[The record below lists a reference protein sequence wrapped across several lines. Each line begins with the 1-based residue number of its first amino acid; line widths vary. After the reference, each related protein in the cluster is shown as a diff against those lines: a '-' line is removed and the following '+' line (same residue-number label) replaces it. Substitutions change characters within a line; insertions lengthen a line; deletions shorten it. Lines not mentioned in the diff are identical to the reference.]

1 MKQLTVATMALFVGS
16 FLVSAAVADDI
27 KDIKALEQGNYA
39 ARNRGDVA
47 TWIGYHMA
55 ERDSFGPGGGR
66 LTKSTSLE
74 AERKGLE
81 AQLAAGTKYNHQ
93 LGDIDVRIYGNTAI
107 CTSYITGSS
116 TSPDGTVRQVNMR
129 RTAVLIKDN
138 GKWKEVHDHISPLV
152 PAQ

>member
-1 MKQLTVATMALFVGS
+1 MRQLTAVTVALFVSS
-16 FLVSAAVADDI
+16 FLVPAVLADDI
-27 KDIKALEQGNYA
+27 SDIKALEQGHYA

-55 ERDSFGPGGGR
+55 ERDSFGPGGAR
-66 LTKSTSLE
+66 LTKSSSLE
-74 AERKGLE
+74 AERKSLE
-81 AQLAAGTKYNHQ
+81 AQLAAGTKYNHR
-93 LGDIDVRIYGNTAI
+93 LTDIEVRIFGNTAI

-116 TSPDGTVRQVNMR
+116 TSPDGTVRPVSMR